1 MELPLRIDSKIRYNC
16 HREERSEPKLRAK
29 RGGTKPSRRAC
40 FAALAMTC
48 FSENLTALL
57 LGGGGVGLSARAM
70 KMIGQHE
77 ELLVVR
83 QGGKVERVD
92 TLNLGFPI
100 GMVEEI
106 ARWVYE
112 ATVTFYSIT
121 FSIISDF
128 KVI

>member
-1 MELPLRIDSKIRYNC
+1 M
-16 HREERSEPKLRAK
+16 
-29 RGGTKPSRRAC
+29 
-40 FAALAMTC
+40 
-48 FSENLTALL
+48 
-57 LGGGGVGLSARAM
+57 GLSARAM